1 MADKSISL
9 KEARENSRKA
19 AIEAEK
25 AKTKAKSE

>member
-25 AKTKAKSE
+25 AKTKSK